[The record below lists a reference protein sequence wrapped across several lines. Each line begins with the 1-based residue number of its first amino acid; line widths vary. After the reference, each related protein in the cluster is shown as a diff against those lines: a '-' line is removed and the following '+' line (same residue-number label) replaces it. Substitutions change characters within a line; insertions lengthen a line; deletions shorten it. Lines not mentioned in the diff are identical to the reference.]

1 MTFRFAV
8 SRVAA
13 LLAASLALG
22 TLTIFS
28 AGCGSSGDDS
38 AAQNTGDS
46 GSSDS
51 SLTGDGAPI
60 QGDGGSADGATFPSH
75 VRPPG
80 TFNLG
85 MNVPSL
91 NYYNNAAIYADLALA
106 ISGNNG
112 PWDSAANGSNPA
124 TLDATGGPTE
134 AASSALPTVYPSGA
148 YTITWDGTNAITIG
162 GVSVGNT
169 MSAPTHTT
177 TGSVQHNTAT
187 LTLVQT
193 LAPQTGSGPN
203 WFQLEA
209 SGAVSNVHIKAPAS
223 LTSSS
228 GFFMKEFVADMQP
241 FTTLRFMDTLNTN
254 GNLVKNWSDRT
265 WPDGGSRA
273 GTKQGIAYE
282 DVIALANETG
292 QDVWINVPVLAT
304 DDYVCR
310 LARLFHYG
318 EQGDKSNG
326 ACDPKAPAGTATTAT
341 LNPNAHVYVEF
352 TNEIWNSG
360 FQQWEDIYCMVNGA
374 IDMAGKTC
382 DVTAPTSAIG
392 VAALANAS
400 LPWTN
405 ADKYAKSTEFGLIL
419 AKRVSDIFRT
429 VFGCAS
435 GKGCQAQIPFNVQS
449 AYAAEVEPGFAFMKT
464 AYGSLAAVDVMAVA
478 PYFNIDGGD
487 DTSVDAI
494 FTDLTTNILDT
505 PSGQIA
511 GWLTGDLAEATKYGL
526 PLVSYEGGQGLN
538 GASANLVTAQSD
550 ARMYT
555 AYENY
560 FSALWDKLVGKDQ
573 LFIHYSYCGSY
584 GQYGSWGAV
593 VNEGDPGSQKWDALM
608 SIARLAGDANLDGV
622 VNADDCTIVN
632 ANYGKSPVWWMQG
645 DFNHDGMV
653 DAADITAMN
662 KNISGAACTH

>member
-1 MTFRFAV
+1 MTFHSDL

-13 LLAASLALG
+13 AVAASLALS
-22 TLTIFS
+22 TLTIVS

-46 GSSDS
+46 GSGDS
-51 SLTGDGAPI
+51 SATGDGGPNS
-60 QGDGGSADGATFPSH
+60 GDGATADGATFPSH

-85 MNVPSL
+85 MNVPGL

-112 PWDSAANGSNPA
+112 PWDSTAHSGMAA

-134 AASSALPTVYPSGA
+134 AASTALPTVYPSGA
-148 YTITWDGTNAITIG
+148 YMITWDGTDAITVG

-169 MSAPTHTT
+169 MSTPTT
-177 TGSVQHNTAT
+177 TMTGGVQHNTAT

-209 SGAVSNVHIKAPAS
+209 SGAVSNVHIQAPAA

-228 GFFMKEFVADMQP
+228 GRFMKEFVAKLQP

-254 GNLVKNWSDRT
+254 GTLVKDWSDRT
-265 WPDGGSRA
+265 WPDAGSRA

-326 ACDPKAPAGTATTAT
+326 ACDPKAPAGAATTPT

-352 TNEIWNSG
+352 TNEIWNTG
-360 FQQWEDIYCMVNGA
+360 FQQWEDIYCMVNGTTDA
-374 IDMAGKTC
+374 TGKHC

-392 VAALANAS
+392 AAALADTA
-400 LPWTN
+400 LPWSS
-405 ADKYAKSTEFGLIL
+405 DKYAKSTEFGLIL
-419 AKRVSDIFRT
+419 VKRVSDIFRD
-429 VFGCAS
+429 VFGCAT
-435 GKGCQAQIPFNVQS
+435 GKGCQAQIPMNVQS

-464 AYGSLAAVDVMAVA
+464 AYGSLAAVDAMAVA
-478 PYFNIDGGD
+478 PYFNIDNGS

-494 FTDLTTNILDT
+494 FTDLTGSILNT

-511 GWLTGDLAEATKYGL
+511 GWIKGDLAEASKYGL
-526 PLVSYEGGQGLN
+526 PLVAYEGGQGLS
-538 GASANLVTAQSD
+538 GASNNLITAQSD
-550 ARMYT
+550 PRMFA
-555 AYENY
+555 AYATY
-560 FSALWDKLVGKDQ
+560 FNSLWDKLVGKDQ

-584 GQYGSWGAV
+584 GTYGSWGAL
-593 VNEGDPGSQKWDALM
+593 VNESDPGSQKWDALV
-608 SIARLAGDANLDGV
+608 SLARLAGDANLDGI
-622 VNADDCTIVN
+622 VNADDCAIAN
-632 ANYGKSPVWWMQG
+632 ANYGKTPVWWMQG
-645 DFNHDGMV
+645 DFNHDGKV
-653 DAADITAMN
+653 DGADLTALN
-662 KNISGAACTH
+662 KNISGPACTH